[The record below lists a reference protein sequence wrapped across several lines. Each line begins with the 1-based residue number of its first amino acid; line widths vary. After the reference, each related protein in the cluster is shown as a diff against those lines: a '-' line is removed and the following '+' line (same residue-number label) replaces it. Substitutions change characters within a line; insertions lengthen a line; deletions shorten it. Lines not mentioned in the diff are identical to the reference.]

1 MAKNTAANMMAKPA
15 RKMTIRARFSVRK
28 TSKKPSCWYQR
39 TSVQTLAKKMKPT
52 TIKAT
57 TINVGVSAPRRC
69 WGLPGGTVLAG
80 RDKLG
85 TS

>member
-1 MAKNTAANMMAKPA
+1 MNTSMNPNC
-15 RKMTIRARFSVRK
+15 R
-28 TSKKPSCWYQR
+28 YQR

-52 TIKAT
+52 TTRAT
-57 TINVGVSAPRRC
+57 TIKVGVNAPRREG
-69 WGLPGGTVLAG
+69 GLPVDMVLAG

>member
-1 MAKNTAANMMAKPA
+1 MTAKPV
-15 RKMTIRARFSVRK
+15 RKITILARFSVRN

-39 TSVQTLAKKMKPT
+39 TSVQTLAKKMNPT
-52 TIKAT
+52 TIRAT
-57 TINVGVSAPRRC
+57 MISVGVRAPRRV